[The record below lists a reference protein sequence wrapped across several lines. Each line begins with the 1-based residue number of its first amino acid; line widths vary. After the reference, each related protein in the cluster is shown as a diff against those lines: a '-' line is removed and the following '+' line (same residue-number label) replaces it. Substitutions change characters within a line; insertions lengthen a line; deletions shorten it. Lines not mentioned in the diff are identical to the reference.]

1 MNQVARNRVTRRPER
16 ERTPF
21 LVIGS
26 GIAGLRAAI
35 ELSENGQECILVTK
49 SKLTDTNTI
58 YAQGGIAA
66 VDPLRVEKGLDS
78 YESHMDDTIRA
89 GDGLC
94 LPEIVRR
101 FVERAYPDAVRFL
114 IDHGVPFSTTVEGE
128 YVLHQEGGHA
138 SPRVYCR
145 EDYTGQAI
153 EQTLVEI
160 VTDDPKIQ
168 VLENHAAV
176 NLITRN
182 KIAEV
187 KSLRD
192 RCLGAWVLD
201 RETGLVRT
209 IEASGT
215 FLATG
220 GAGRAFMYTSNPE
233 NATGDGIAM
242 AYRAGAR
249 IANMEFFQFHPTVLY
264 EANPTDPSERRFLL
278 TEALRGESI
287 GGRLTLT
294 RDSIEDFVLSY
305 DPQGSHGTRDVVAR
319 AIDAVMKDQGL
330 PHVWLNVTEAVTGKP
345 PEFIREHFPKIYEH
359 CRRKGIDIAME
370 PIPVVPAAHY
380 TCGGVLVN
388 ESGRT
393 DIKGLFAIGEVA
405 CTGLMGAN
413 RLASNSLSECA
424 LYGKLAVEAA
434 LGADL
439 SSPIQGVT
447 VPLWQGSTVHP
458 EVNRSMLNRFWDTT
472 RATMMDYCAIDR
484 HEPRLQVALDVLKGL
499 EQITNDIYRH
509 FYPTLEII
517 ELRNLALVARLIV
530 ESAMYRK
537 ESRGGHFRS
546 DYPERNDELY
556 LGATIIQR
564 NIGLRILN
572 RGCGYSVPNS

>member
-1 MNQVARNRVTRRPER
+1 MTTRRPER
-16 ERTPF
+16 QRTPF

-35 ELSENGQECILVTK
+35 ELSERGRECILITK
-49 SKLTDTNTI
+49 SKLTDTNTR

-66 VDPLRVEKGLDS
+66 VDPSRVEKGLDS
-78 YESHMDDTIRA
+78 YESHIDDTIRA

-114 IDHGVPFSTTVEGE
+114 IDRGVPFSTTDDGE

-138 SPRVYCR
+138 GPRVYCR
-145 EDYTGQAI
+145 GDDTGQAI
-153 EQTLVEI
+153 EQRLAEI
-160 VTDDPKIQ
+160 VTADPAIQ
-168 VLENHAAV
+168 VFEDHAAV

-182 KIAEV
+182 RITEV
-187 KSLRD
+187 KSVSD

-209 IEASGT
+209 IEAACT

-264 EANPTDPSERRFLL
+264 EADPANPAERRFLL
-278 TEALRGESI
+278 TEALRGESV

-294 RDSIEDFVLSY
+294 RESTEDFVLRY
-305 DPQGSHGTRDVVAR
+305 DPQGSHGTRDIVAR
-319 AIDAVMKDQGL
+319 AVDAAMKEQGL
-330 PHVWLNVTEAVTGKP
+330 PHVWLNVTEAVTGKSP
-345 PEFIREHFPKIYEH
+345 AFIREHFPKIYEH
-359 CRRKGIDIAME
+359 CRRKGIDITAE

-380 TCGGVLVN
+380 TCGGVLVDAF
-388 ESGRT
+388 GRT
-393 DIKGLFAIGEVA
+393 DIKALFAVGEVA

-413 RLASNSLSECA
+413 RLASNSLSEGA

-434 LGADL
+434 LGAGF
-439 SSPIQGVT
+439 SFPIQAV

-458 EVNRSMLNRFWDTT
+458 EANQDMLNRFWDTT
-472 RATMMDYCAIDR
+472 RATMMDYCAVDR
-484 HEPRLQVALDVLKGL
+484 NEPRLQVALDVLNGL
-499 EQITNDIYRH
+499 SQITNDIYRH

-546 DYPERNDELY
+546 DYPERNDQMY
-556 LGATIIQR
+556 QGSTIIQR

-572 RGCGYSVPNS
+572 RGFGYRVSCTPE